1 MARFTELKTN
11 FVGGELDP
19 QLLARSDI
27 KQYYN
32 AAERLR
38 NAVVIPQ
45 GGAGMRPGSRYV
57 WTVPEIPPGDGG
69 GVSEVRLASF
79 QFNTEQTYLLVFH
92 HKTVSIFRNN
102 IHQADVTTTYTSDDL
117 KASFS
122 SEGDLISTG
131 IYWTQSKDTMLI
143 FHQGYPVKELKR
155 AGSHTSWTFGDYTL
169 QNIPRFDFGL
179 TYTAPDE
186 IGVDE
191 VQEMEFPNPGAGG
204 DWKAGDTFI
213 LIVEDQRS
221 GNIKYST
228 DADTLATRIR
238 NRIEA
243 MPNVSTDNVTV
254 THDAGGG
261 GLTVGATF
269 TVTFTN
275 DNGQRPWG
283 SIYYERINT
292 EEVPGITITV
302 VTEGQYPGE
311 KVWSAT
317 RGYPRCGAFFQGRL
331 WMAGTLDLPHYVWAS
346 RTGAPNDFNSELF
359 SDDYGI
365 IAAAD
370 TSDVPAF
377 VAMHAG
383 RHMQFFSTS
392 GEFYIPASEN
402 EGVTPSNIAL
412 RRTTS
417 RGCKAG
423 LRVFEVDGATHFI
436 QRRGGAL
443 REFIF
448 TDVEQAYQANNI
460 SLLSSHL
467 MRDPVDFSL
476 RRSTST
482 SDADYEFMPNN
493 DGTMTVFCTL
503 RTQEVNAFT
512 LWATDGEYKAVSS
525 VLDQPYFAVQR
536 TIDGTDTVFIE
547 AMDDD
552 LTVDCGLSG
561 GADTSATLAHLPDTE
576 IEHILDGHIQQPVT
590 SDAGGVA
597 TFGRA
602 STTSWMAGLKFAEPD
617 AGYPGL
623 IWFAKTLPIEL
634 QLPEGSTLGKKRR
647 IVATSVRLYETS
659 ALQLN
664 GNIISFQR
672 YGQNLLDQQVEPFT
686 GVKNIRGLL
695 GWDYDGAVVL
705 GSTQSLKGRVLG
717 LSFKV
722 SI

>member
-1 MARFTELKTN
+1 MARVTELKTN

-19 QLLARSDI
+19 LLLARSDI

-45 GGAGMRPGSRYV
+45 GGAEMRPGSRYV
-57 WTVPEIPPGDGG
+57 WTVPEVPAIDGG
-69 GVSEVRLASF
+69 GLSEVRLASF
-79 QFNTEQTYLLVFH
+79 QFNTEQTYLMVFH
-92 HKTVSIFRNN
+92 HKTVSIFRNGV
-102 IHQADVTTTYTSDDL
+102 HQADVTTTYTSSDL
-117 KASFS
+117 KASFT
-122 SEGDLISTG
+122 SEGDLVSTG

-155 AGSHTSWTFGDYTL
+155 AGSHTAWTFGDYAL
-169 QNIPRFDFGL
+169 SNIPRFDFGL

-191 VQEMEFPNPGAGG
+191 VQEMEFPNPGSQG
-204 DWKAGDTFI
+204 DWTDGDTFALI
-213 LIVEDQRS
+213 LEDEES
-221 GNIKYST
+221 GNIKF
-228 DADTLATRIR
+228 DAVADTMRDRMQAALR
-238 NRIEA
+238 A
-243 MPNVSTDNVTV
+243 MPNTADGITV
-254 THDAGGG
+254 THDQTSPGVTTA
-261 GLTVGATF
+261 ATF
-269 TVTFTN
+269 TITFSG
-275 DNGQRPWG
+275 DDGQRPWG
-283 SIYYERINT
+283 SIYYRTVSAEQ
-292 EEVPGITITV
+292 VPSIDIIVT
-302 VTEGQYPGE
+302 TEGQYPGE
-311 KVWSAT
+311 VVWSAT

-346 RTGAPNDFNSELF
+346 RTGSPGDFNSELF
-359 SDDYGI
+359 RDDYGI
-365 IAAAD
+365 VAPAD

-402 EGVTPSNIAL
+402 QGVTPANVAL

-436 QRRGGAL
+436 QRRGGSL

-467 MRDPVDFSL
+467 IRDPVDFAL

-482 SDADYEFMPNN
+482 SDADYEFMPNS

-512 LWATDGEYKAVSS
+512 LWATEGEYKAVSS
-525 VLDQPYFAVQR
+525 VLDQPYFAVKR
-536 TIDGTDTVFIE
+536 TVDGSDAVFIE
-547 AMDDD
+547 MMDDT

-561 GADTSATLAHLPDTE
+561 GADTSATLAHLPNTT
-576 IEHILDGHIQQPVT
+576 IEHVLDGHIQQPVT

-602 STTSWMAGLKFAEPD
+602 STTSWQAGFKFAVPD
-617 AGYPGL
+617 PDYPDL
-623 IWFAKTLPIEL
+623 IWLAKTLPIEL

-647 IVATSVRLYETS
+647 IVATSVRLHETS

-664 GNIISFQR
+664 DNKISFQQ
-672 YGQNLLDQQVEPFT
+672 YGGGLLDQQVVPFT
-686 GVKNIRGLL
+686 GVKTIRGLL

-705 GSTQSLKGRVLG
+705 GSEQSLKGRVLG